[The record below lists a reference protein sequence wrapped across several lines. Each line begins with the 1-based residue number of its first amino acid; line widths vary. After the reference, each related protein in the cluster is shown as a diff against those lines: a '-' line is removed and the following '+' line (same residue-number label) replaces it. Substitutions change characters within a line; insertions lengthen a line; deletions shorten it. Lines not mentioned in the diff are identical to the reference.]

1 MKNKSTYLNY
11 NKDYWSQGVFDA
23 PNPETYVF
31 RAYGRIF
38 KFELGL
44 DGSGK
49 ENLLDFGCGPG
60 GNTNFY
66 HLKGFTV
73 YGVDLSEIDIK
84 RCKERMPA
92 VANNFKV
99 VRPEPSENDT
109 FFPGVSFKIIT
120 AFQSLYYYSH
130 KDLETRLKS
139 LYNQM
144 DSGGIIYATMM
155 HQSCWYYDMSEP
167 FEDGLRLVKLNRVND
182 KNRPGLT
189 TNDHYINFV
198 KDEEDLKKKFHMFKP
213 LHIGYYDGVYRNDER
228 SEKHLTFIGVK
239 K

>member
-1 MKNKSTYLNY
+1 MYLDVNKN
-11 NKDYWSQGVFDA
+11 YWSLGVYDA
-23 PNPETYVF
+23 PNTETYVF

-60 GNTNFY
+60 GNTKFY
-66 HLKGFTV
+66 HQKGFTV

-92 VANNFKV
+92 VASNFKIV
-99 VRPEPSENDT
+99 KPEPTQNDV
-109 FFPGVSFKIIT
+109 FFPGVNFKIIT
-120 AFQSLYYYSH
+120 AFQALYYYSH

-139 LYNQM
+139 LYKQM
-144 DSGGIIYATMM
+144 DNGGIIYATMM
-155 HQSCWYYDMSEP
+155 HQSCWYWDMSEP
-167 FEDGLRLVKLNRVND
+167 FDDGLRLVKLNRVND
-182 KNRPGLT
+182 KNRPGLIT
-189 TNDHYINFV
+189 SNHYINFV

-213 LHIGYYDGVYRNDER
+213 LHIGYYDSVYRNDER
-228 SEKHLTFIGVK
+228 SEKHLTFIGIK

>member
-1 MKNKSTYLNY
+1 MNNYHEKNKN
-11 NKDYWSQGVFDA
+11 YWSQGVFDA

-66 HLKGFTV
+66 HSKGFTV

-92 VANNFKV
+92 VANNFKI
-99 VRPEPSENDT
+99 VRPEPSENDI
-109 FFPGVSFKIIT
+109 FFPGISFKIIT
-120 AFQSLYYYSH
+120 AFQSIYFYTN

-144 DSGGIIYATMM
+144 DNGGIIYATMM

-198 KDEEDLKKKFHMFKP
+198 KDEDDLKKKFHMFKP

-228 SEKHLTFIGVK
+228 SEKHLTFIGIK